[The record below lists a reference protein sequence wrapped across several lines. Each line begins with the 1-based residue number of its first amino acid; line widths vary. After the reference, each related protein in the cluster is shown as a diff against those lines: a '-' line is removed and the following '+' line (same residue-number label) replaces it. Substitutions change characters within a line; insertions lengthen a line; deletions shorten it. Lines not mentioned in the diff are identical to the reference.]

1 METAPCMVSQTTKNL
16 ESLYIRNLLTEVP
29 SLEMKEREDSTRS
42 KLPRTIKSFV
52 CRKPVEW
59 YRQNPPPGFK
69 PLSFSKIIDIDA
81 NVKDPLMC
89 PDIAADLFENL
100 YWLEVEKR
108 PRRDYMEKVQ
118 KHINPQTRAY
128 CIDWVVDA
136 ADKLNLFR
144 DTLHLAVNYMDRY
157 LSGNEVDHK
166 TLQLVGMTCMM
177 IASKYQEVRQCHIDF
192 DSYIYLTRGMFTRDD
207 LKSKWRAR
215 FMRAAQAGKKSP
227 SQRLECMAS
236 YLIELSLLSY
246 QMVQF
251 LPSMVA
257 ASAVFLA
264 QHILFPGEQ
273 PWNATLQHYTHYKPS
288 DLCRCVLALNESCYE
303 SCSRSLPT
311 IRFKYSQPRYHY
323 VALKGFPV
331 TIFDP
336 IDEFRCSSRLIYVA
350 ETLPRG
356 NSMKYA
362 QQAEPI

>member
-16 ESLYIRNLLTEVP
+16 ESLYIRNLLPEVP
-29 SLEMKEREDSTRS
+29 SLEMKEREDGTRS

-69 PLSFSKIIDIDA
+69 PLAFSKIIDIDA

-144 DTLHLAVNYMDRY
+144 DTLHLAVNYLDRY

-166 TLQLVGMTCMM
+166 TLRLVGMTCML

-207 LKSKWRAR
+207 FIKMESRILSYLNYDVTTPTAWSFLER
-215 FMRAAQAGKKSP
+215 FVRAAQSGKKSP
-227 SQRLECMAS
+227 SRRLECMAS

-246 QMVQF
+246 RMVQF

-288 DLCRCVLALNESCYE
+288 DLRRCVLALNESCYE
-303 SCSRSLPT
+303 SCSRNLPT
-311 IRFKYSQPRYHY
+311 IRFKYSQPIYHY

-331 TIFDP
+331 TVPSNFF
-336 IDEFRCSSRLIYVA
+336 ENF
-350 ETLPRG
+350 
-356 NSMKYA
+356 
-362 QQAEPI
+362 